1 MLTSKSAPPKQ
12 VLLRLPDDLATKLA
26 RAVAP
31 RKRNQFLV
39 DLVRRELEKE
49 DQALI
54 AACEALNRIEAESPA
69 MQAETT
75 EWLEADLTG
84 SVDEWDSDF
93 DAETF
98 SREAAEARE
107 TAQAQAALP
116 GEPQP
121 RHRRA

>member
-1 MLTSKSAPPKQ
+1 MLTTRTPPPKQ
-12 VLLRLPDDLATKLA
+12 VLMRLPDDVAARLA

-54 AACEALNRIEAESPA
+54 DACESLNRMEAENPA
-69 MQAETT
+69 LLAEAT

-84 SVDEWDSDF
+84 SVKEWDSDF

-98 SREAAEARE
+98 SREAVEAQTTLSR
-107 TAQAQAALP
+107 
-116 GEPQP
+116 EPQP
-121 RHRRA
+121 KRRRA